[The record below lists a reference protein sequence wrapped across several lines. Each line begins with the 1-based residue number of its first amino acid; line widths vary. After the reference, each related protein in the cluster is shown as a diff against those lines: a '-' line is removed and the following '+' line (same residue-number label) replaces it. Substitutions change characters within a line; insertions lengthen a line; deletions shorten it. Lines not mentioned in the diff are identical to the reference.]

1 MMKVAPIGVT
11 DKTIVDRTVR
21 EQRGSFRVFYRQARP
36 VAELLDHLLPDPEG
50 MLVDGEVF
58 KRGSRNHSVR
68 ISLEGRNYFLKRY
81 NYRGWTYQLG
91 NLFRRSRAVRTW
103 QIHLMFLNLGLPI
116 QEPVLCL
123 EQRRFRVL
131 GQSYLMTE
139 FIDGASPLIDLW
151 PTLDADHKASLL
163 KDLAKQL
170 AVMHRSGGIHGDL
183 KWYNILIR
191 RTDSGLMPILVDLD
205 GSCLLRRVSASRIK
219 ADLERFLR
227 DLTSCERDAALR
239 GVFLEAWQSEVFG
252 P

>member
-1 MMKVAPIGVT
+1 MMKVAPVGVT
-11 DKTIVDRTVR
+11 DKNIVDRTVC
-21 EQRGSFRVFYRQARP
+21 EQRGGFRVFYRQIRP
-36 VAELLDHLLPDPEG
+36 VAELLDLLLPDPEQIIAG
-50 MLVDGEVF
+50 GEVF

-68 ISLEGRNYFLKRY
+68 VILGGRNYFLKRY
-81 NYRGWTYQLG
+81 NYRGWAYQLG

-103 QIHLMFLNLGLPI
+103 RIHLTFRNLGLPI

-123 EQRRFRVL
+123 EQRRFRFL
-131 GQSYLMTE
+131 GRSYLLTE
-139 FIDGASPLIDLW
+139 FIDGATPLIDLW
-151 PTLDADHKASLL
+151 PTLDADHKTPLL
-163 KDLAKQL
+163 QDLAKQL

-191 RTDSGLMPILVDLD
+191 RTNSGLMPILVDLD
-205 GSCLLRRVSASRIK
+205 GSCLLRRVSESRII

-239 GVFLEAWQSEVFG
+239 GVFLDAWQSEVFG